1 MLKIRTQAIRGLV
14 TCTVLWA
21 LSFPVMKA
29 LALAQQ
35 PHWPGTSSWFFAAL
49 SLAYRFGLAGL
60 LMAALSVRS
69 LRQLVGREV
78 EQGMVLTLFGTL
90 GIGFQMDGLA
100 YTSASTSA
108 FLTQGYCV
116 LLPLWA
122 TFSQRRRP
130 SLKTLLCVLLVVGGV
145 TILAQLDWH
154 ALRLGRGET
163 ETLLASL
170 FFTGQILA
178 LENPRYAANR
188 TENFSVV
195 MLLGSALLCLPIV
208 WIFRPNL
215 AACWQAYATGP
226 TFSLLVLLALCSTF
240 AAFYLMNRWQRH
252 VTATEAGLIYCT
264 EPVVASTLALFLPG
278 LFSRWTGID
287 YPNEV
292 LSARLLVGGGL
303 VLAANVLLQS
313 PWLEPQREAA
323 EHES

>member
-1 MLKIRTQAIRGLV
+1 
-14 TCTVLWA
+14 
-21 LSFPVMKA
+21 MKA

-49 SLAYRFGLAGL
+49 SLCYRFGLAGL
-60 LMAALSVRS
+60 LLAVLSVKS
-69 LRQLVGREV
+69 LRNINCREV

-122 TFSQRRRP
+122 TMVRRRMP
-130 SLKTLLCVLLVVGGV
+130 SLKTLVCVLLVVGGV
-145 TILAQLDWH
+145 TILAHLDWQ

-178 LENPRYAANR
+178 LENPRYTANR

-195 MLLGSALLCLPIV
+195 MLLGSALFCVPFVLM
-208 WIFRPNL
+208 FRPNL

-226 TFSLLVLLALCSTF
+226 TFSLLLMLALFSTF

-278 LFSRWTGID
+278 IFSRWAGID
-287 YPNEV
+287 YPNEM
-292 LSARLLVGGGL
+292 LSARLLFGGGL

-313 PWLEPQREAA
+313 PWLEPRREAA
-323 EHES
+323 ETA